1 MASSSGAVRE
11 EGALSLLGGAGR
23 GASDSRSDAPA
34 LDQSFPRSCR
44 LRSRRE
50 FVEVYDK
57 GLRVGSS
64 SFNVFGLLN
73 GLGYCRLGMAVS
85 RKVGGAV
92 QRNRV
97 KRLLREAFRLHRAR
111 LEPAMDL
118 VINARPSIV
127 GRSLHQIEAEF
138 LRCFA
143 GLARKAGS

>member
-1 MASSSGAVRE
+1 M
-11 EGALSLLGGAGR
+11 
-23 GASDSRSDAPA
+23 
-34 LDQSFPRSCR
+34 
-44 LRSRRE
+44 
-50 FVEVYDK
+50 
-57 GLRVGSS
+57 GSS

-73 GLGYCRLGMAVS
+73 GLGHCRLGMAVS

-97 KRLLREAFRLHRAR
+97 KRLLREVFRLHRAR

-118 VINARPSIV
+118 VINARPAIV
-127 GRSLHQIEAEF
+127 GRSLQQLEAEF

>member
-11 EGALSLLGGAGR
+11 EGAVSLLGGAGK

-50 FVEVYDK
+50 FVEVYGK

-64 SFNVFGLLN
+64 SFTFFGLLN
-73 GLGYCRLGMAVS
+73 DLGYCRLGFAVS
-85 RKVGGAV
+85 RKVGNAV
-92 QRNRV
+92 RRNRV
-97 KRLLREAFRLHRAR
+97 KRLLREIFRQHRIR
-111 LEPAMDL
+111 LEPPMDL
-118 VINARPSIV
+118 VINARPSIA
-127 GRSLHQIEAEF
+127 GKSLGQLEAEF

-143 GLARKAGS
+143 SLARRVRS

>member
-11 EGALSLLGGAGR
+11 EGALSLLGGAGK

-50 FVEVYDK
+50 FVEVYER

-64 SFNVFGLLN
+64 SFSVFGLLN
-73 GLGYCRLGMAVS
+73 GLGYCRLGLAVS

-92 QRNRV
+92 KRNRV
-97 KRLLREAFRLHRAR
+97 KRLLREVFRLHRAR

-118 VINARPSIV
+118 VINARPSIAE
-127 GRSLHQIEAEF
+127 RSLRQLEAEF
-138 LRCFA
+138 LRSFA
-143 GLARKAGS
+143 GLARKSGS

>member
-64 SFNVFGLLN
+64 SFSVFGLLN
-73 GLGYCRLGMAVS
+73 DLGYCRLGFAVS

-92 QRNRV
+92 KRNRV
-97 KRLLREAFRLHRAR
+97 KRLLREIFRRHRAG
-111 LEPAMDL
+111 LEPPLDL
-118 VINARPSIV
+118 VINAHPSIA
-127 GRSLHQIEAEF
+127 GRSQPQLEAEF

-143 GLARKAGS
+143 GLARKLGS

>member
-11 EGALSLLGGAGR
+11 EGALSLLGGAGK

-50 FVEVYDK
+50 FVEVYSK

-64 SFNVFGLLN
+64 SFNVFGLVN
-73 GLGYCRLGMAVS
+73 DLGYCRLGLAVS

-92 QRNRV
+92 RRNRV
-97 KRLLREAFRLHRAR
+97 KRRLREVFRTNRSR
-111 LEPAMDL
+111 LEPPMDL
-118 VINARPSIV
+118 VVNAHPGIAERTLTQLE
-127 GRSLHQIEAEF
+127 GEF

-143 GLARKAGS
+143 GLARRVRR